1 MRNSDRPADR
11 SAGSPGPGRSERRPP
26 DGSSRA
32 DRWSLPVALDPHS
45 GEPLFLQIA
54 RGIAYDIRRGRLR
67 RRARLPGSR
76 SLATTLR
83 VHRNTVLA
91 AYAELAAEGWIETAQ
106 ARGTFVSG
114 ELPEVERRRIVGGA
128 SGRGGAAER
137 PPRAAFSLAPDRG
150 LWLYQRPPVRF
161 VMPDGLPDLRLVPTA
176 ALARAY
182 RRALRD
188 PASQGLAYG
197 DPRGHPRLR
206 AALAEMLAATRG
218 LAIGADDVLVTRGS
232 QMALELIARCLL
244 VPGDVVAVED
254 PGYRTAWQAF
264 GAHGARLVP
273 LPVDA
278 SGLDVNALDALARTT
293 RVRAVYTTPHH
304 QYPTTVTLSAG
315 RRLSL
320 LELARSRG
328 IAVVED
334 DYTHEFHYD
343 GRPVLPLASSDRSGS
358 VIYVGTLTK
367 ILAPGLRLGYMVAP
381 PDLLQRAAS
390 ERFSLDIQGDHVL
403 EQAIAELFDD
413 GEVQRHARRARR
425 IYEARRDFMVG
436 RLRKRLGGALTFDP
450 PSGGIALWASV
461 APDIDVPAW
470 TARALELGVFV
481 AGGRHFS
488 FANRPLSNMRLGFAG
503 FDTDELTEA
512 TDLLAQALRDLRRR

>member
-1 MRNSDRPADR
+1 MRESNRPDRGRDAHL
-11 SAGSPGPGRSERRPP
+11 GPTGAGRS
-26 DGSSRA
+26 SK
-32 DRWSLPVALDPHS
+32 WSLPVTLDTHS
-45 GEPLFLQIA
+45 HEPLFLQIA
-54 RGIAYDIRRGRLR
+54 RAIAHDIRRGRLR

-76 SLATTLR
+76 TLATTLC

-91 AYAELAAEGWIETAQ
+91 AYAELAAEGWIETTQ

-114 ELPEVERRRIVGGA
+114 ELPEVERRRIAGGT
-128 SGRGGAAER
+128 SGPGRAAPR
-137 PPRAAFSLAPDRG
+137 ATRAAFSLAPDRG
-150 LWLYQRPPVRF
+150 FWSYQRPPVRF
-161 VMPDGLPDLRLVPTA
+161 VMPDGLPDLRVVPTG

-197 DPRGHPRLR
+197 DPRGHPPLR

-254 PGYRTAWQAF
+254 PGYRAAWQAF
-264 GAHGARLVP
+264 RAHGARLVP

-278 SGLDVNALDALARTT
+278 GGVDVEALDALARTT
-293 RVRAVYTTPHH
+293 GVRAVYTTPHH
-304 QYPTTVTLSAG
+304 QYPTTVTLSAS
-315 RRLSL
+315 RRLAL
-320 LELARSRG
+320 LELARTRG

-343 GRPVLPLASSDRSGS
+343 GRPVLPLASSDTAGT

-381 PDLLQRAAS
+381 PDLLERAAG

-403 EQAIAELFDD
+403 EQAIAELFED

-425 IYEARRDFMVG
+425 LYQARRDFMVE
-436 RLRKRLGGALTFDP
+436 RLRKRLGGALTVDP
-450 PSGGIALWASV
+450 PSGGIALWARV

-488 FANRPLSNMRLGFAG
+488 FADRPLANLRLGFAAY
-503 FDTDELTEA
+503 DTHELLEA